1 MHGLVAVMVF
11 VDKPFYKW
19 GNVCGGKFTTN
30 CNENMRFKMCDSIAV
45 EMLLK
50 YSSNYPIPCTTYQNR
65 VFSASVVL
73 HNIKIDFMQSPISFV
88 SHANQLNGESDWVNY
103 ICLVT

>member
-11 VDKPFYKW
+11 VDKPF
-19 GNVCGGKFTTN
+19 VTTN
-30 CNENMRFKMCDSIAV
+30 CNENMRFKMCDSITV

-50 YSSNYPIPCTTYQNR
+50 YSSNCPIPCTTYQNH

-88 SHANQLNGESDWVNY
+88 SHASSPAER
-103 ICLVT
+103 